1 MNREQVKQ
9 STVKN
14 YWEDKS
20 PGLKHS
26 EHDTGSEDFF
36 TDVEKERYSDQFK
49 YKYLPQVAKFN
60 SFKGKDVLEIGVGL
74 GTDILQYAKHGA
86 NVHGIDLTENAV
98 KLTSDRFKQNK
109 LNGVFKTASFS
120 KIPFKDST
128 FDMVYS
134 FGVLH
139 HSEETQEGINEVFRV
154 LKPGGNII
162 IMLYHKGFKYYIRK
176 LFLYGV
182 LKGEFLKYSSQDI
195 INRHSEDF
203 GSCPMTKAYN
213 RNEASKMFCN
223 YDNIKF
229 SVYRLDDN
237 FRIFGKDISLSM
249 FIFPKR
255 IYRYL
260 ENKFGWN
267 LIIKANKPEK

>member
-1 MNREQVKQ
+1 MGP
-9 STVKN
+9 T
-14 YWEDKS
+14 
-20 PGLKHS
+20 
-26 EHDTGSEDFF
+26 F
-36 TDVEKERYSDQFK
+36 
-49 YKYLPQVAKFN
+49 
-60 SFKGKDVLEIGVGL
+60 
-74 GTDILQYAKHGA
+74 LQYAKHGA

-203 GSCPMTKAYN
+203 GNCPMTKAYN